1 MIGRNPFRPVELPM
15 IIACPFCK
23 ATNVRTSRMCRQC
36 EKNLEDSKKRML
48 SDLTDFR
55 NKDLERR
62 KDTKEENIGYIP
74 LVAAEDRSGP
84 DVIMMEGFAI
94 LTTGRI
100 VCGMTKEGGDYSWLG
115 MAAPGGIIADVI
127 FGGLKDKK
135 DQISAD
141 LPPDDILRRSEAS
154 FEIPFDSLLKMDGRV
169 SRTTVEATFLM
180 KTYPGATEESVIQ
193 LVFAIPERVI
203 QTRRAEGM
211 SKGDAR
217 DQYKG
222 KITQLLNGAL
232 ASAGIRVTWH
242 T

>member
-1 MIGRNPFRPVELPM
+1 
-15 IIACPFCK
+15 
-23 ATNVRTSRMCRQC
+23 MCRQC
-36 EKNLEDSKKRML
+36 EKNLEEIKKRML
-48 SDLTDFR
+48 SDLTDIR

-74 LVAAEDRSGP
+74 LVATEDRSGP

-100 VCGMTKEGGDYSWLG
+100 VCGMTREGGDYSWLG
-115 MAAPGGIIADVI
+115 MAAPGGRIADAI
-127 FGGLKDKK
+127 LGGLKDKK

-141 LPPDDILRRSEAS
+141 LPPDDILRRSEGS
-154 FEIPFDSLLKMDGRV
+154 FEIPFDSLLRVEGRV
-169 SRTTVEATFLM
+169 SRNSVEATFVM
-180 KTYPGATEESVIQ
+180 KTYPGATEESVVQ

-203 QTRRAEGM
+203 ETKRAEGM
-211 SKGDAR
+211 SKADAK

-232 ASAGIRVTWH
+232 APAGIRATWH